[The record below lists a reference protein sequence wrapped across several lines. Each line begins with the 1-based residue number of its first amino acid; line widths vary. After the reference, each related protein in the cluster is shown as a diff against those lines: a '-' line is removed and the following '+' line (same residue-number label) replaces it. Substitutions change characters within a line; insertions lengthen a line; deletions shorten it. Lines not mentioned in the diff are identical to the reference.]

1 MVNRT
6 NHPERDLSG
15 QVFGRLTVRRK
26 FTRIHFP
33 EHHRSESLWLCDCS
47 CGKEHIVRMKN
58 LVSGGTRSC
67 GCLAMDIRRLRK
79 IDKTGKR
86 FEVSR

>member
-15 QVFGRLTVRRK
+15 QVFGRLTVRKK
-26 FTRIHFP
+26 FTRIYST
-33 EHHRSESLWLCDCS
+33 EHKHSESLWLCDCS

-67 GCLAMDIRRLRK
+67 GCLAASVKRMRRV
-79 IDKTGKR
+79 DKKGKR
-86 FEVSR
+86 FEANR